1 MDRDTL
7 ILASASPRR
16 QALLAAA
23 GVAFEI
29 IESGVDELREAGE
42 NAADFA
48 QRMACAKALAVSARF
63 PTRLILGADT
73 IVECEGEILGK
84 PRDAP
89 DAGRMLRVL
98 SGNTHTV
105 VTAFAIARAGAILES
120 APESSRVTF
129 RALDAREIEDYVA
142 SGEPLDK
149 AGAYGI
155 QGAGGSFIV
164 AVEGGR
170 DNVMGLP
177 VSAVIAALARW
188 QE

>member
-1 MDRDTL
+1 MDRDIL

-16 QALLAAA
+16 QTLLAAA

-29 IESGVDELREAGE
+29 IESGVDELRDAGE

-48 QRMACAKALAVSARF
+48 RRMACAKALAVSARF

-89 DAGRMLRVL
+89 DARRMLRAL
-98 SGNTHTV
+98 SSNTHTV
-105 VTAFAIARAGAILES
+105 VTAFAIARASAILES
-120 APESSRVTF
+120 ARETSRVTF
-129 RALDAREIEDYVA
+129 RQLDAREIDDYVA

-155 QGAGGSFIV
+155 QGAGGGFIV
-164 AVEGGR
+164 TVEGGR

-177 VSAVIAALARW
+177 VRAVIAALARW

>member
-1 MDRDTL
+1 MDRDIL

-23 GVAFEI
+23 GVAFET
-29 IESGVDELREAGE
+29 IESGVDELREPGE
-42 NAADFA
+42 ATADFA
-48 QRMACAKALAVSARF
+48 ERMACAKALAVSTRY
-63 PTRLILGADT
+63 PTRLVLGADT
-73 IVECEGEILGK
+73 MVECDGEILGK
-84 PRDAP
+84 PRDVA
-89 DAGRMLRVL
+89 DARRMLAAL

-105 VTAFAIARAGAILES
+105 VTAFAIARTGTILES
-120 APESSRVTF
+120 ALETSRVTF
-129 RALDAREIEDYVA
+129 RELGSREIDDYIA

-155 QGAGGSFIV
+155 QSAGGGFIV

-177 VSAVIAALARW
+177 VRAVIAALARW
-188 QE
+188 RE